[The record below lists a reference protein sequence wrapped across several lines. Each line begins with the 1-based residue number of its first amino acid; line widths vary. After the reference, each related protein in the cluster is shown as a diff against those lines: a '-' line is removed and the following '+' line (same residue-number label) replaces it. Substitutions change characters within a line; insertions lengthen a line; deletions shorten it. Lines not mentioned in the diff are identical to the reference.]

1 MFIQT
6 LIVSRPDSDA
16 AYLTLMQH
24 RRASFFYVMAFA
36 LSGRVVSFASY
47 LAITREIIKKSLGL
61 MLAFVNI
68 NFKR

>member
-1 MFIQT
+1 
-6 LIVSRPDSDA
+6 
-16 AYLTLMQH
+16 LT
-24 RRASFFYVMAFA
+24 
-36 LSGRVVSFASY
+36 SY